1 MNRPEPRKSDLA
13 GLSPITPPSKPPHS
27 LNQASSTEKLTV
39 RVDADIAG
47 RARAAFWAT
56 AHLTGTRSLSEWVAE
71 AIADKLQ
78 HSEAT
83 FNQGNPY
90 TPVPTGTIPTGRRS

>member
-1 MNRPEPRKSDLA
+1 MTRPEPRKSDLA
-13 GLSPITPPSKPPHS
+13 GLSPITPPTRPSM
-27 LNQASSTEKLTV
+27 QASSTEKLTV

-71 AIADKLQ
+71 AIAEKLQ
-78 HSEAT
+78 HSEST

-90 TPVPTGTIPTGRRS
+90 TPVPTGTIPTGRRA

>member
-1 MNRPEPRKSDLA
+1 MTRPEPRKSDLA
-13 GLSPITPPSKPPHS
+13 GLSPITPPSHPS
-27 LNQASSTEKLTV
+27 TQTSSTEKLTV

-71 AIADKLQ
+71 AIAEKLQ
-78 HSEAT
+78 RSETA